1 MAIAT
6 YDTALL
12 IVDPY
17 NDFISEGSK
26 LHEATTQAAEAVGF
40 YPNMRQLLPAI

>member
-6 YDTALL
+6 YDAALL

-17 NDFISEGSK
+17 DVFISEGSK
-26 LHEATTQAAEAVGF
+26 LHEATKQAA
-40 YPNMRQLLPAI
+40 

>member
-6 YDTALL
+6 CDTALL

-26 LHEATTQAAEAVGF
+26 LHEATKQAA
-40 YPNMRQLLPAI
+40 

>member
-6 YDTALL
+6 YGSALL

-17 NDFISEGSK
+17 KDFISEGSK
-26 LHEATTQAAEAVGF
+26 LHEATKLAAEAVGF